1 MGGNPADPTA
11 GMPPEVVAMSE
22 ALESEI
28 SLRDRVESLRL
39 PSEVGDPRRA
49 NRSAWLPWAL
59 CLLLGFGTLS
69 LAIRVY
75 SGKTAAGIPSTDT
88 LNATADASPGTTT
101 PAKNA
106 VTSASRLSETPPVA
120 PGALVLESK
129 GYIIPAH
136 LIQVSPIEVGGRV
149 VELFVEEGKHFK
161 KGHTLA
167 VLDRT
172 GYESEVLEATG
183 FMKAAEARA
192 AELTDKEQLRDI
204 QKATADL
211 REAESKVRQARL
223 DYERNLNLPDAAQAK
238 AEKEK
243 SEMEFRAAE
252 QRALSLR
259 TTLESI
265 VDRLKAKQAAALAD
279 VAAAR
284 ARLDK
289 AKWRLDNCT
298 IRAPIDGTIL
308 TKKAE
313 LGNLVNPLAFGATS
327 GSVCEMAD
335 LADLEVELDI
345 TERDIAKVKKGM
357 PCRVRAEAF
366 PDRVYDGI
374 VDRLMPTANRAKG
387 AVPVRVKISVPKG
400 EEGVYLKPEMGAVV
414 AFLQPQGEKK

>member
-1 MGGNPADPTA
+1 MADFVES
-11 GMPPEVVAMSE
+11 PP
-22 ALESEI
+22 

-39 PSEVGDPRRA
+39 PSEADDPKLA
-49 NRSAWLPWAL
+49 NRATWLPWTL
-59 CLLLGFGTLS
+59 CLLSALAAAS
-69 LAIRVY
+69 LAARVY
-75 SGKTAAGIPSTDT
+75 TGRVEVSKLPASSGAATQQRTSQSAESGTANAPS
-88 LNATADASPGTTT
+88 A
-101 PAKNA
+101 
-106 VTSASRLSETPPVA
+106 PVEVRA
-120 PGALVLESK
+120 PGSVVLESK

-149 VELFVEEGKHFK
+149 VALFVEEGKQFK
-161 KGHTLA
+161 KGEILA

-204 QKATADL
+204 QRATADF
-211 REAESKVRQARL
+211 REAESKTRQAKL
-223 DYERNLNLPDAAQAK
+223 DYERNMTLPDAAQSRSD
-238 AEKEK
+238 KEK
-243 SEMEFRAAE
+243 SEMEYRAAE
-252 QRALSLR
+252 QRALSLK
-259 TTLESI
+259 TTLESL
-265 VDRLKAKQAAALAD
+265 VDRLKAREAAALAD
-279 VAAAR
+279 VAAAK
-284 ARLDK
+284 ARLEK

-335 LADLEVELDI
+335 LSDLEVELDI
-345 TERDIAKVKKGM
+345 TERDVGKIQKGM
-357 PCRVRAEAF
+357 PCRIRSEAF
-366 PDRVYDGI
+366 PDRIYEGI

-387 AVPVRVKISVPKG
+387 AVPVRVKIRVPKE

-414 AFLQPQGEKK
+414 AFLQPEKLAK